1 MRYVDAQKGTVF
13 TDTQLPL
20 LNAGLALALTLGNE
34 TSRWR
39 TYMYAQQKAE
49 RTGANLWDTD
59 SCGSGP
65 QQANAIKVWVNYD
78 GDGNETLNPNT
89 EWVRIQNQG
98 STTLSLTHWWLR
110 SAAQDYLRFP
120 AGTAIK
126 PHSVLTVYVGK
137 GTRTAT
143 TLYWGFSSRTSRTPT
158 SPGPTA
164 VGPTS
169 STRRATFG
177 HTRAFRVSTP
187 AVTPGRPRSR

>member
-1 MRYVDAQKGTVF
+1 
-13 TDTQLPL
+13 
-20 LNAGLALALTLGNE
+20 
-34 TSRWR
+34 
-39 TYMYAQQKAE
+39 MYAQQKAE

-59 SCGSGP
+59 YCGSGP

-78 GDGNETLNPNT
+78 GDGNESLNPNT

-98 STTLSLTHWWLR
+98 STTLSLTGWWLR

-143 TLYWGFSSRTSRTPT
+143 TLYWGFSSPHFPNSDE
-158 SPGPTA
+158 PGVLRQWGLPL
-164 VGPTS
+164 
-169 STRRATFG
+169 R
-177 HTRAFRVSTP
+177 P
-187 AVTPGRPRSR
+187 AG